1 MKTILTI
8 LAVSSVLGFA
18 SPSEIQ
24 ARDFCSHGHTRVVSY
39 LPCGRPIYAVYQVY
53 GYDRCGNPVGH
64 WVTQRES
71 CGCSRCSPPRHYAPS
86 CPPERG
92 FSGSSAGLSGH
103 SYHGSG
109 RSWFFSFGR

>member
-1 MKTILTI
+1 
-8 LAVSSVLGFA
+8 
-18 SPSEIQ
+18 
-24 ARDFCSHGHTRVVSY
+24 
-39 LPCGRPIYAVYQVY
+39 
-53 GYDRCGNPVGH
+53 
-64 WVTQRES
+64 VTQRES